1 MRKRFVV
8 SDGDGACDDLVMK
21 SEYVVVDAYR
31 VQRQKLL
38 HRLEHVKHD
47 GSEMMQYADK
57 EDIGSEDDCVN
68 EDYDNNDDINIF

>member
-8 SDGDGACDDLVMK
+8 RDGDGYIDDLVMK

-38 HRLEHVKHD
+38 HWLEHVKHD
-47 GSEMMQYADK
+47 GSEMMQCWK